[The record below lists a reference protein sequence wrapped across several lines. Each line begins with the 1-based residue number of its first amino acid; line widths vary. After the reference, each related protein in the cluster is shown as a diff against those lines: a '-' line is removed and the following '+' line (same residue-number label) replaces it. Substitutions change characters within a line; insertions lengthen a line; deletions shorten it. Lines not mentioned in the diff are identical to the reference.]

1 MNILYLYFSPTGGTK
16 RAADI
21 IVRAL
26 GEDHTITEVDLCRTE
41 TPDITLSADYI
52 AVIALPSYYG
62 RVPVLAARRLRHIK
76 GNGARA
82 VLLCVYGNRAFDDTL
97 LEMKDLA
104 EEISCKPV
112 AAAAAIAEH
121 SIYRCFAAGRPNAED
136 EKILQSFGK
145 RIRDKLESGDDTPVN
160 LPGNRP
166 YKEIPDHGMI
176 PHPTEECTNC
186 GLCAAECPNHAIDE
200 ADASVIDENS
210 CISCMRCIAV
220 CPIDARINDPKAYE
234 AGIEKLR
241 ALLTEPKKAELFV

>member
-1 MNILYLYFSPTGGTK
+1 MNIRYICFSPTGGTK

-21 IVRAL
+21 IVLAI
-26 GEDHTITEVDLCRTE
+26 GEENSVTEIDLCRTE

-62 RVPVLAARRLRHIK
+62 RVPVLAAERLRRIK

-82 VLLCVYGNRAFDDTL
+82 VLLCAYGNRAFDDTL
-97 LEMKDLA
+97 VEMQDLA
-104 EEISCKPV
+104 EEIGCKPV

-121 SIYRCFAAGRPNAED
+121 SIYRCFATGRPNEED
-136 EKILQSFGK
+136 EDILRGFGQ
-145 RIRDKLESGDDTPVN
+145 RIREKLESGDDTPLT
-160 LPGNRP
+160 LPGNHP

-176 PHPTEECTNC
+176 PRPTEECTNC

-200 ADASVIDENS
+200 ADASVIDEKA

-220 CPIDARINDPKAYE
+220 CPIDARIHDSAAYE
-234 AGIEKLR
+234 AGKERLR
-241 ALLTEPKKAELFV
+241 PALTEPKEAELFV